1 MMKKL
6 FVVAFATASFLG
18 ASDVAPES
26 TNLLA
31 KQAAAFAQHATAH
44 ITQNPKQVL
53 AVVAC
58 VLLARPV
65 YQLCKE
71 LLADVQASGYGFG
84 SLFGCKLGQK
94 AATDVKDL
102 RQRLQLSLG
111 SLDVKLVLPAWFS
124 AAKKDVATNPVQM
137 DFLSALVAQF
147 SPYLHVGIEDQTTP
161 LVRDKEVSESVVTKV
176 KRLFFEISCGTFKF
190 RSGIDLQEAV
200 LVPCALVAMALPS
213 YLAQQNANS
222 ASAA

>member
-1 MMKKL
+1 MKKL
-6 FVVAFATASFLG
+6 FVLVFASASFLG
-18 ASDVAPES
+18 ASDLAPES
-26 TNLLA
+26 TTA
-31 KQAAAFAQHATAH
+31 VQHATAFAQHISTQV
-44 ITQNPKQVL
+44 TQNPKQML

-71 LLADVQASGYGFG
+71 LLVHAQASGYSFG

-94 AATDVKDL
+94 AATDIKDL
-102 RQRLQLSLG
+102 RNRLQLSLG

-124 AAKKDVATNPVQM
+124 SAKKDVATSGAQL
-137 DFLSALVAQF
+137 DFISALIAQF

-161 LVRDKEVSESVVTKV
+161 LVRDKEVSENVVTKV

-200 LVPCALVAMALPS
+200 LVPCALVALALPS
-213 YLAQQNANS
+213 YLAQQS
-222 ASAA
+222 GGTPAA